1 MDGTYT
7 VINKV
12 SVSLKIEV
20 LAIQIP
26 TVTLPLFIMPSD
38 YCVVLLWQ
46 ALEYSDHEVRPSA
59 ALGGGL

>member
-46 ALEYSDHEVRPSA
+46 ALEYSHEVRPSA
-59 ALGGGL
+59 ALGGEL